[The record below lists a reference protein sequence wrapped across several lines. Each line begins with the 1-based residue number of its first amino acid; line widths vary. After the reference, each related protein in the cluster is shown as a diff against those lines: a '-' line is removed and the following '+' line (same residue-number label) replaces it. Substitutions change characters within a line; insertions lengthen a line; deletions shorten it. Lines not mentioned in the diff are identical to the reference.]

1 MRPLVPTLF
10 AACTLLP
17 LLADPVAAQGFRW
30 PEEPRNIQVLPPEA
44 KGQVLGQIMRGY
56 TEALGVRCEF
66 CHVGEGGNLAEFDFE
81 SDDKP
86 AKEKARIMYEMVDAI
101 NRTHLEKLTELGVP
115 ASSRVEVTC
124 VTCHRG
130 NSRPVMLSDVLAA
143 TIDSAGVDQA
153 VAQYQRLRRQAYG
166 GFTWDFSTRTLAGLS
181 QRLAGEGK
189 SAAAIRMAQLEL
201 EANGESVQ
209 GLFALGSAQAQAGNR
224 AEAIATMERALAL
237 APEQQKGFIRQQIER
252 LRQQP

>member
-1 MRPLVPTLF
+1 MRPLVTTLF
-10 AACTLLP
+10 AVCLP
-17 LLADPVAAQGFRW
+17 LLAEPVAAQGFRW
-30 PEEPRNIQVLPPEA
+30 PEEPKNIQVLPAEA

-56 TEALGVRCEF
+56 TRALGVRCEF
-66 CHVGEGGNLAEFDFE
+66 CHVGQGGNLAEFDFPA
-81 SDDKP
+81 DDKP
-86 AKEKARIMYEMVDAI
+86 AKEKARIMYEMVQAI
-101 NRTHLEKLTELGVP
+101 NTTHLDKLTELGVP

-130 NSRPVMLSDVLAA
+130 NARPVMLGDVLAA

-153 VAQYQRLRRQAYG
+153 VTQYRQLRERSYG
-166 GFTWDFSTRTLAGLS
+166 GFTWDFSTRTLAELS

-189 SAAAIRMAQLEL
+189 SAAALRMAQLAL
-201 EANGESVQ
+201 EVNGESVQ
-209 GLFALGSAQAQAGNR
+209 GFLALATAQARAGNR
-224 AEAIATMERALAL
+224 AEAIAAFERAEAM

>member
-10 AACTLLP
+10 AVCLLLP
-17 LLADPVAAQGFRW
+17 LGAEPVTAQGFRW
-30 PEEPRNIQVLPPEA
+30 PEEPNNIQVLPAEA

-66 CHVGEGGNLAEFDFE
+66 CHVGQGNLANFDFE

-86 AKEKARIMYEMVDAI
+86 TKEKARIMYEMVQAI
-101 NRTHLEKLTELGVP
+101 NTTHLDKLTELGVP

-130 NSRPVMLSDVLAA
+130 NSRPVMLGDVLAR

-153 VAQYQRLRRQAYG
+153 VAQYQRLRQQAYG
-166 GFTWDFSTRTLAGLS
+166 GFTWDFSTRTLAALS

-209 GLFALGSAQAQAGNR
+209 GLLALGSAQAQAGNR

-237 APEQQKGFIRQQIER
+237 APEQQKRFIRQQIER